1 MKECDAVN
9 EGMPRRSNGSKGTR
23 RERLGKDE
31 GGQAVGVWKIW
42 PIDTTLLFFL
52 RFLLRYRPRMP
63 AYFIC
68 ADLTW
73 LFTDD

>member
-42 PIDTTLLFFL
+42 PDRYDTSFF
-52 RFLLRYRPRMP
+52 FTIPFEIP
-63 AYFIC
+63 AEDACVFYMR
-68 ADLTW
+68 
-73 LFTDD
+73 